1 MALSI
6 RDYQGL
12 CAEYEEDIEEKNKE
26 IKQLKKEKDDLV
38 LANKGRKAL
47 TGAQFSCMKKL
58 EKEKEW
64 LIETWATEIADE
76 QDSKIEG
83 IKVYIERDMQQAL
96 KEGNEMDRLDDLKE
110 TIKKDKLLPDYIK
123 ELALD
128 VLQKID
134 YFTISL
140 AKSTVGHITLAY
152 FREHQ
157 YESDANR
164 EMERLRKEREWL
176 LNRITIDH
184 YGNGYEDYRKKEF
197 EDELQQALKGE

>member
-96 KEGNEMDRLDDLKE
+96 KEGK
-110 TIKKDKLLPDYIK
+110 
-123 ELALD
+123 
-128 VLQKID
+128 
-134 YFTISL
+134 
-140 AKSTVGHITLAY
+140 
-152 FREHQ
+152 
-157 YESDANR
+157 
-164 EMERLRKEREWL
+164 
-176 LNRITIDH
+176 
-184 YGNGYEDYRKKEF
+184 
-197 EDELQQALKGE
+197 